1 MTARAKY
8 LFDVDFGAGAAPQKA
23 NTLSLEAHEI
33 ALKEARAQGF
43 REGFSAAQA
52 EARSDAARSTATSLE
67 RIASAVALLGP
78 ILRDI
83 EGRLEAEAVEVA
95 VAAAKKLAPAL
106 IDREPLAEISAL
118 VANCLAHL
126 TNAPHVVVRVNVGVY
141 PEARERLEALVRTHG
156 FDGRLVVLAEPE
168 IAPGDCR
175 VEWADG
181 GMVRDRAAVERSVDD
196 AVNRYLAARPRG
208 PERTSGGSGDE

>member
-8 LFDVDFGAGAAPQKA
+8 LFDVDFGAGATPQKA
-23 NTLSLEAHEI
+23 NMLSLEAHET
-33 ALKEARAQGF
+33 ALKEARAQGY

-52 EARSDAARSTATSLE
+52 EARSDATRITATSLE
-67 RIASAVALLGP
+67 RIATGMTVLGP

-83 EGRLEAEAVEVA
+83 EGRLESEAVEVA
-95 VAAAKKLAPAL
+95 LAIAKKLAPAL
-106 IDREPLAEISAL
+106 LDREPLAEISAL
-118 VANCLAHL
+118 VADCLAHV
-126 TNAPHVVVRVNVGVY
+126 TKAPHVVVRVNVAVY

-156 FDGRLVVLAEPE
+156 FEGRLVVLAEPE
-168 IAPGDCR
+168 IGPGDCR

-181 GMVRDRAAVERSVDD
+181 GMVRDRGAVERSIDD

-208 PERTSGGSGDE
+208 PQPTSGGSGDD

>member
-8 LFDVDFGAGAAPQKA
+8 LFDVDFGAGAAPQKT
-23 NTLSLEAHEI
+23 NTLSLEAHEAAI
-33 ALKEARAQGF
+33 KEARTQGF

-52 EARSDAARSTATSLE
+52 EARADAARTTATALE
-67 RIASAVALLGP
+67 RIAAGVTVLGP

-95 VAAAKKLAPAL
+95 VAIAKKLAPAL
-106 IDREPLAEISAL
+106 IEREPLAEISAL

-126 TNAPHVVVRVNVGVY
+126 TKAPHVVVRVNVAAY

-156 FDGRLVVLAEPE
+156 FEGRLVVLAEPD
-168 IAPGDCR
+168 IGAGDCR

-181 GMVRDRAAVERSVDD
+181 GMLRDRAAVERSIDE
-196 AVNRYLAARPRG
+196 AVNRYLAARPGG
-208 PERTSGGSGDE
+208 PQQASGGAGDD